1 MSELRTNKI
10 FPKEGKPSGAIGG
23 GIVQV
28 VRAQNTTQNQTPSS
42 NDTWTSV
49 SPTITITPTSS
60 SNLIIIET
68 SVLNITRDHGYFGFR
83 LRRGST
89 TIREWWGY
97 NSGSDYVPLQGPGK
111 HIDSPGTTS
120 AVTYTYQ
127 IYAAANS
134 GYFMWNYQGP
144 DGTNPMRQA
153 EIYCMELSA

>member
-68 SVLNITRDHGYFGFR
+68 SVLNITRDHGYFGGLHIISHPPHLAERQER
-83 LRRGST
+83 LDQL
-89 TIREWWGY
+89 REEKEAKEEAMRKG
-97 NSGSDYVPLQGPGK
+97 Q
-111 HIDSPGTTS
+111 
-120 AVTYTYQ
+120 
-127 IYAAANS
+127 ANILIH
-134 GYFMWNYQGP
+134 QE
-144 DGTNPMRQA
+144 RHQQ
-153 EIYCMELSA
+153 

>member
-68 SVLNITRDHGYFGFR
+68 SVLNITRDHGYFGWR

-89 TIREWWGY
+89 NPDSSCIPTIV
-97 NSGSDYVPLQGPGK
+97 SG
-111 HIDSPGTTS
+111 
-120 AVTYTYQ
+120 
-127 IYAAANS
+127 
-134 GYFMWNYQGP
+134 
-144 DGTNPMRQA
+144 
-153 EIYCMELSA
+153 EILYCIIR